1 MPIQIYTIKRSG
13 STSLLLKIIRVHAFL
28 RLFPTIS
35 KFTSTDKKTVKVL
48 DVDIYIHIYT
58 TARVWTISTSSY
70 TPYGHHLE
78 LARGERRRQLRAPLR
93 ALPK

>member
-1 MPIQIYTIKRSG
+1 
-13 STSLLLKIIRVHAFL
+13 
-28 RLFPTIS
+28 
-35 KFTSTDKKTVKVL
+35 VL